1 VPPTHRF
8 PRPAPIHRYFI
19 ISLLYSQRAL
29 RRRTFGMGFWE
40 RRSKAIRKLE
50 GIHPEDPGN
59 RHSTAIVREAAAL
72 APVPVHHGS

>member
-1 VPPTHRF
+1 
-8 PRPAPIHRYFI
+8 
-19 ISLLYSQRAL
+19 
-29 RRRTFGMGFWE
+29 MGFWE